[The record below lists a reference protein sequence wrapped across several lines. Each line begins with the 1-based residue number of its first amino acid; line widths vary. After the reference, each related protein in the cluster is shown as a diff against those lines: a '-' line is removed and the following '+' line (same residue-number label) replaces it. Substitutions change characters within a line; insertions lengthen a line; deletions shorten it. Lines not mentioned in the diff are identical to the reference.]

1 MIILDGQNLTLDDL
15 VFIARHHEK
24 VSISKESIKEIHK
37 ASTLVKELIE
47 KEKPIYG
54 INTGF
59 GHLADVKIENDK
71 LDELQ
76 VNLLKSHACSMGEP
90 LSIEVVRAMIAL
102 RINALIKGYSG
113 TRLETIE
120 LMVQF
125 LNENIIPVIFEQGS
139 LGASG
144 DLALLAHM
152 GLPLLGLG
160 EVYYQNERMPS
171 HIALEKANIKP
182 LDKLYPKEGLSLIN
196 GTQAMTAIGALVLY
210 DAFKL
215 AKFVNLSLALT
226 MEALES
232 IIDAFDPRIQNVR
245 KHLGQMEV
253 AFEVKELLK
262 DSKNIT
268 NQCTKRV
275 QDAYSI
281 RCSPQVHGASLDVFH
296 HVKNIIDIEMNSV
309 TDNPILFVDEKQA
322 ISAGNFHGQPLALA
336 FDYLGMAISELAN
349 ISERRIERLV
359 NPKLNDGLPPFLSSH
374 SGVNSGFMIVQYAA
388 ASIVSENKVYAHP
401 ASVDSI
407 PSSANQ
413 EDHVSMGATA
423 ARKAKTILDNS
434 RKVIALEMFT
444 ASQALHFRG
453 KEKLGEKT
461 KIAFDYISKHIPFIK
476 TDEVM
481 YPHIHKAEHILNDD
495 ILYNLLYKGDD
506 DLV

>member
-1 MIILDGQNLTLDDL
+1 
-15 VFIARHHEK
+15 
-24 VSISKESIKEIHK
+24 
-37 ASTLVKELIE
+37 
-47 KEKPIYG
+47 
-54 INTGF
+54 
-59 GHLADVKIENDK
+59 
-71 LDELQ
+71 
-76 VNLLKSHACSMGEP
+76 
-90 LSIEVVRAMIAL
+90 
-102 RINALIKGYSG
+102 
-113 TRLETIE
+113 
-120 LMVQF
+120 
-125 LNENIIPVIFEQGS
+125 
-139 LGASG
+139 
-144 DLALLAHM
+144 
-152 GLPLLGLG
+152 
-160 EVYYQNERMPS
+160 
-171 HIALEKANIKP
+171 
-182 LDKLYPKEGLSLIN
+182 
-196 GTQAMTAIGALVLY
+196 
-210 DAFKL
+210 
-215 AKFVNLSLALT
+215 
-226 MEALES
+226 
-232 IIDAFDPRIQNVR
+232 
-245 KHLGQMEV
+245 MEV

-281 RCSPQVHGASLDVFH
+281 RCAPQVHGASLDVFH

>member
-24 VSISKESIKEIHK
+24 VSISKESIKEINK
-37 ASTLVKELIE
+37 ASALVQELVD
-47 KEKPIYG
+47 KGKPIYG

-76 VNLLKSHACSMGEP
+76 VNLLKSHACSIGNP
-90 LSIEVVRAMIAL
+90 LSVEVVRAMITL

-120 LMVQF
+120 LMVKL

-160 EVYYQNERMPS
+160 EVYYKNQRMPAQE
-171 HIALEKANIKP
+171 ALDKVNIKP

-196 GTQAMTAIGALVLY
+196 GTQAMTAIGALILY

-215 AKFVNLSLALT
+215 VKFVNLSLALT

-245 KHLGQMEV
+245 KHLGQMEI
-253 AFEVKELLK
+253 AFDVKQFLMG
-262 DSKNIT
+262 SKNIT

-281 RCSPQVHGASLDVFH
+281 RCAPQVHGASLDVFH
-296 HVKNIIDIEMNSV
+296 HVKNILDIEMNSV

-336 FDYLGMAISELAN
+336 FDYLAMAISELAN

-413 EDHVSMGATA
+413 EDHVSMGATS
-423 ARKAKTILDNS
+423 ARKARMILENT

-444 ASQALHFRG
+444 AAQALHFRG
-453 KEKLGEKT
+453 KDQLGDKT
-461 KIAFDYISKHIPFIK
+461 KIAFDYISSQIPFIK

-481 YPHIHKAEHILNDD
+481 YPYIHQVESMLEDD
-495 ILYNLLYKGDD
+495 TFYHLLFKGDD

>member
-1 MIILDGQNLTLDDL
+1 MIILDGQSLSLDDL

-24 VSISKESIKEIHK
+24 VSIAKESIQKIIE
-37 ASTLVKELIE
+37 ASSLVEELLK

-59 GHLADVKIENDK
+59 GHLANVKIENDK

-76 VNLLKSHACSMGEP
+76 VNLLKSHACSMGDP
-90 LSIEVVRAMIAL
+90 LSIEVVRAMMAL

-120 LMVQF
+120 LMVTL

-160 EVYYQNERMPS
+160 EVYYKQERMDAKT
-171 HIALEKANIKP
+171 ALDKAHIKP

-215 AKFVNLSLALT
+215 IKFINLSLSLT

-232 IIDAFDPRIQNVR
+232 IIDAFDPRIQDVR

-253 AFEVKELLK
+253 ADEVKTLLEN
-262 DSKNIT
+262 SQNIT

-281 RCSPQVHGASLDVFH
+281 RCAPQVHGASLDVFH

-309 TDNPILFVDEKQA
+309 TDNPILFINEKQA

-336 FDYLGMAISELAN
+336 FDYLGMAIAELAN

-359 NPKLNDGLPPFLSSH
+359 NPKLNDGLPPFLTSH

-388 ASIVSENKVYAHP
+388 ASIVSENKVIAHP

-413 EDHVSMGATA
+413 EDHVSMGATS
-423 ARKAKTILDNS
+423 ARKAKTILDNT

-453 KEKLGEKT
+453 KDKLGKKT
-461 KIAFDYISKHIPFIK
+461 KLAFDLISKEIPFIK
-476 TDEVM
+476 TDAVM
-481 YPHIHKAEHILNDD
+481 YPYIHQAEKLLKDD
-495 ILYNLLYKGDD
+495 KLYHLVFKGDETLD
-506 DLV
+506 